1 MLCFNQVAFKF
12 GINKFNNM
20 KKIFSP
26 QLAAA
31 ALLVFAVGTSCKSKK
46 KTIEPPKGEVEVV
59 LPCSEFKSDKD
70 YFRAYSFGES
80 QDMNVAKKKALSNAK
95 SELAGMIS
103 TTMKVMGDNYVKST
117 EVNNKEEVLERFEEN
132 ARTLVSEKLTGVKPV
147 CDRVMQ
153 VSATGKYKYYIAL
166 ELSGEDLVK
175 DYYKGLTKNEAI
187 MVDYNYEKF
196 KKTFDEEMAKFENQ

>member
-1 MLCFNQVAFKF
+1 
-12 GINKFNNM
+12 M

-26 QLAAA
+26 QFALAA
-31 ALLVFAVGTSCKSKK
+31 LFLVVVTTSCKSKK
-46 KTIEPPKGEVEVV
+46 KAIDPPKGEVEVV
-59 LPCSEFKSDKD
+59 LPCSEFKTDKNF
-70 YFRAYSFGES
+70 FRAYSFGES

-103 TTMKVMGDNYVKST
+103 TTMKVMGDNYVKSS

-132 ARTLVSEKLTGVKPV
+132 ARTLINQKLTGVSPV

-153 VSATGKYKYYIAL
+153 VTATGKYKYYIAL

-175 DYYKGLTKNEAI
+175 DYYKSLTKTESI
-187 MVDYNYEKF
+187 LVDYNYEKF
-196 KKTFDEEMAKFENQ
+196 KKTFDEEMSKFENQ

>member
-1 MLCFNQVAFKF
+1 MKKFLTPKLALAAILVF
-12 GINKFNNM
+12 GI
-20 KKIFSP
+20 S
-26 QLAAA
+26 
-31 ALLVFAVGTSCKSKK
+31 TSCKSKK
-46 KTIEPPKGEVEVV
+46 EATPAPEGEVEIV
-59 LPCSEFKSDKD
+59 LPCSEFKSDDD

-103 TTMKVMGDNYVKST
+103 TTMKVVGDNYVKSS

-132 ARTLVSEKLTGVKPV
+132 ARTLINQKLTGVSPV

-153 VSATGKYKYYIAL
+153 VAATGKYKYYIAL
-166 ELSGEDLVK
+166 ELSGEELVK
-175 DYYKGLTKNEAI
+175 DYYNSLTKTESI

-196 KKTFDEEMAKFENQ
+196 KKTFDEEMSKFENQ

>member
-1 MLCFNQVAFKF
+1 
-12 GINKFNNM
+12 M
-20 KKIFSP
+20 KKIFSSP
-26 QLAAA
+26 LALAAIF
-31 ALLVFAVGTSCKSKK
+31 LVVLGTSCKSKK
-46 KTIEPPKGEVEVV
+46 KTVDPPKGEVEVV
-59 LPCSEFKSDKD
+59 LPCSEFKTDKK

-103 TTMKVMGDNYVKST
+103 TTMKVMGDNYVKSS

-132 ARTLVSEKLTGVKPV
+132 ARTLINQKLTGVSPV

-153 VSATGKYKYYIAL
+153 VTATGKYKYYIAL

-175 DYYKGLTKNEAI
+175 DYYNSLTKTESI
-187 MVDYNYEKF
+187 LVDYNYEKF
-196 KKTFDEEMAKFENQ
+196 KKTFDEEMSKFENQ